1 MLKGYEMMRAFG
13 RYSILGALAGPIY
26 IFASGEYNDPPKL
39 TIAILILLVILT
51 TYMYWGKKDMKRNVF
66 WKYADRSVVLALTI
80 LPLVYGDNDVRTFLG
95 LAGYFYFLGYA
106 SSWID
111 HNGHLNHAAFRY
123 FAGLGLILYIVKET
137 DSVYRDVFVGLVTL
151 ILIVGSYLIIK
162 DYREKNKIDSLK
174 NSSIIF

>member
-1 MLKGYEMMRAFG
+1 MVFFQA
-13 RYSILGALAGPIY
+13 IY
-26 IFASGEYNDPPKL
+26 FVQL
-39 TIAILILLVILT
+39 
-51 TYMYWGKKDMKRNVF
+51 F
-66 WKYADRSVVLALTI
+66 Q
-80 LPLVYGDNDVRTFLG
+80 FL
-95 LAGYFYFLGYA
+95 
-106 SSWID
+106 
-111 HNGHLNHAAFRY
+111 Y